1 MEDSKK
7 IMNENVYNQIKEIKK
22 YALDNKIPIM
32 VDRGIDFLTRFIV
45 DHQVENILEVGTAI
59 GYSSIMMALSSPNVK
74 ITTIERDQERYMEAV
89 KNIKKMGLED
99 RITLIFNDALD
110 VEVDGTFDLIFLDA
124 AKGQN
129 IRFFEKFEKNLTEH
143 GTIITDNMDFH
154 GLVNQEEESMSRN
167 LRGLIRKIKE
177 YQEFLENN
185 ENYDVKFLTTGDGI
199 AVAHRK

>member
-1 MEDSKK
+1 
-7 IMNENVYNQIKEIKK
+7 MNDNIYSQIKEIKK
-22 YALDNKIPIM
+22 YALENKVPIM

-59 GYSSIMMALSSPNVK
+59 GYSAIMMALSSPNVK
-74 ITTIERDQERYMEAV
+74 ITTIEREQERYMEAV
-89 KNIKKMGLED
+89 KNIKKFGLED

-110 VEVDGTFDLIFLDA
+110 VEVDGAFDLIFLDA

-167 LRGLIRKIKE
+167 LRGLIRKIKDYE
-177 YQEFLENN
+177 EFLKNN
-185 ENYDVKFLTTGDGI
+185 ENYDVKFLTIGDGI
-199 AVAHRK
+199 AIAHHK